1 MYEEHVVFKFI
12 LSEFEGNIR
21 CLTLK

>member
-1 MYEEHVVFKFI
+1 MYEEYVVFKFI

-21 CLTLK
+21 CLKSK